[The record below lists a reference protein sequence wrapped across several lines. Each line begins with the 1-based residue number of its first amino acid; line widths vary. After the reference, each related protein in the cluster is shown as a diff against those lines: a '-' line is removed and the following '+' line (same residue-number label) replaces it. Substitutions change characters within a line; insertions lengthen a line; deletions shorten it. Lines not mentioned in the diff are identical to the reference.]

1 VNTIAWLHGSQL
13 PARWALA
20 GATAVGVIGAVVGL
34 IIGLRVY
41 APTAP
46 FAVFELGLPAAI
58 LGGLVGLV
66 AGAIVTASRRIKG
79 K

>member
-1 VNTIAWLHGSQL
+1 
-13 PARWALA
+13 
-20 GATAVGVIGAVVGL
+20 
-34 IIGLRVY
+34 
-41 APTAP
+41 
-46 FAVFELGLPAAI
+46 VFELGLPAAI